1 MTKSRKKPN
10 SAFLNLAAMVLG
22 ALLGILFGETMCSF
36 KFIGDIWLNCIKMI
50 LVPLVTCMVVTAIGS
65 QKDLRTLGRIALRI
79 MIYYVITTV
88 IAILI
93 GLGVTYAFKPGLS
106 FNAAGLSSSQVE
118 AGGGLTAESFFT
130 NLFSSNMF
138 KTYADADILPT
149 MVIAIFIGIAILR
162 MKNQEHKETV
172 LHWFE
177 SINSLISEY
186 LRMIIG
192 LAPIGVVFLMADS
205 FGKYGVTIFT
215 SMAQLLGTYWFG
227 LLLQVLFVY
236 GGSLLLFARM
246 NPLRFL
252 KDASPV
258 WTFTIA
264 TCSSTANIPNS
275 LKTAK
280 EVFHVPDSIANF
292 CIPLGANMNCDG
304 LSMTFACVIV
314 FIGQMNGIQYD
325 LPTLLRIILVATL
338 LSSAG
343 SGIPGGGIVKL
354 MTIVGTFG
362 LPSEIVGI
370 MAGFYRFFDMG
381 TTTCNCLGDLVG
393 TVCITK
399 MEEKRAKRL
408 GTEMIQ

>member
-1 MTKSRKKPN
+1 
-10 SAFLNLAAMVLG
+10 
-22 ALLGILFGETMCSF
+22 
-36 KFIGDIWLNCIKMI
+36 
-50 LVPLVTCMVVTAIGS
+50 
-65 QKDLRTLGRIALRI
+65 
-79 MIYYVITTV
+79 
-88 IAILI
+88 
-93 GLGVTYAFKPGLS
+93 
-106 FNAAGLSSSQVE
+106 
-118 AGGGLTAESFFT
+118 
-130 NLFSSNMF
+130 MF

-177 SINSLISEY
+177 SMNSLISEY

>member
-1 MTKSRKKPN
+1 M
-10 SAFLNLAAMVLG
+10 
-22 ALLGILFGETMCSF
+22 
-36 KFIGDIWLNCIKMI
+36 
-50 LVPLVTCMVVTAIGS
+50 
-65 QKDLRTLGRIALRI
+65 
-79 MIYYVITTV
+79 
-88 IAILI
+88 
-93 GLGVTYAFKPGLS
+93 
-106 FNAAGLSSSQVE
+106 
-118 AGGGLTAESFFT
+118 
-130 NLFSSNMF
+130 
-138 KTYADADILPT
+138 
-149 MVIAIFIGIAILR
+149 
-162 MKNQEHKETV
+162 
-172 LHWFE
+172 
-177 SINSLISEY
+177 
-186 LRMIIG
+186 
-192 LAPIGVVFLMADS
+192 
-205 FGKYGVTIFT
+205 
-215 SMAQLLGTYWFG
+215 
-227 LLLQVLFVY
+227 
-236 GGSLLLFARM
+236 
-246 NPLRFL
+246 
-252 KDASPV
+252 
-258 WTFTIA
+258 
-264 TCSSTANIPNS
+264 
-275 LKTAK
+275 
-280 EVFHVPDSIANF
+280 PDSIALF

>member
-1 MTKSRKKPN
+1 MTKTQKKHN
-10 SAFLNLAAMVLG
+10 SAYLNLAAMILG
-22 ALLGILFGETMCSF
+22 AVLGILFGETMCSF

-50 LVPLVTCMVVTAIGS
+50 LVPLVTCMVVTAIGG
-65 QKDLRTLGRIALRI
+65 QKDLSTLGRIALRI
-79 MIYYVITTV
+79 MIYYFATTI

-93 GLGVTYAFKPGLS
+93 GLGVTALFQPGLS
-106 FNAAGLSSSQVE
+106 FNVAGLAVSEVK

-138 KTYADADILPT
+138 KTYAEADILPT

-162 MKNQEHKETV
+162 MKNVDHKTTV
-172 LHWFE
+172 IHWFE
-177 SINSLISEY
+177 SMNSLISEY
-186 LRMIIG
+186 LRMMIG
-192 LAPIGVVFLMADS
+192 LAPIGVVFLMGDS
-205 FGKYGVTIFT
+205 FGKYGITIFT
-215 SMAQLLGTYWFG
+215 SMARLLGTYWFG
-227 LLLQVLFVY
+227 LLLQVIFVY
-236 GGSLLLFARM
+236 GGALLFFAGM
-246 NPLRFL
+246 NPLKFL
-252 KDASPV
+252 KDAAPV

-304 LSMTFACVIV
+304 LSMTFACVIL
-314 FIGQMNGIQYD
+314 FIAQMNGIHYG

-354 MTIVGTFG
+354 MTLVGTFG
-362 LPSEIVGI
+362 LPAEIVGI

-393 TVCITK
+393 TVCVTK
-399 MEEKRAKRL
+399 MEEKRSERL
-408 GTEMIQ
+408 GTDMIA